1 MLYSQF
7 LGKFRNLEDAGNTL
21 SENINRVFERDG
33 INSEETI
40 GVPTNLDERQA
51 NDLRDWFCLR
61 ENSSVS
67 SFRCMD
73 SILNLMEDDAIQ
85 HVTDYTF
92 CEQCTKFGKI
102 IGLYRINAEQWIDLE
117 IMEDL
122 NIDSESGIS
131 FTSIGSDRFKK
142 MVKMSMVSYP
152 VVTAVENNCIWF
164 VSHRSKSTLPLIS
177 HHLTL

>member
-21 SENINRVFERDG
+21 SENINRVFERHG

-73 SILNLMEDDAIQ
+73 SILNLMEDDDVIY
-85 HVTDYTF
+85 HLNDYVF

-117 IMEDL
+117 IMEGL

-131 FTSIGSDRFKK
+131 FASIDSDRFKK
-142 MVKMSMVSYP
+142 MVKM
-152 VVTAVENNCIWF
+152 
-164 VSHRSKSTLPLIS
+164 
-177 HHLTL
+177 